1 MKITQILI
9 VGLLFTA
16 CQSKQEV
23 DLLIRNATIIN
34 IEDGSLIENRSVY
47 ISGDSIVAVG
57 DEQLSNTYHASA
69 EIDATGK
76 FLMPGLWDNHVH
88 FGGAEYVDE
97 NEQLLPLYLAFGV
110 TTVRDAA
117 GDISLE
123 VLKWR
128 EEINAGKRI
137 GPTILTSG
145 PKLEGIESIWPG
157 DLEIG
162 TEEELETALDS
173 LDKLKVDFIKITD
186 NTLKPELFLEAVKRA
201 TKRGY
206 SVSGH
211 IPAALTIDQVSKAG
225 QKTVEHLSYLMRAT
239 SPLEKEISAG
249 RADGSISGAEAAKM
263 QADTYSDSLALAN
276 FKLFASQG
284 TGVVPTLLIS
294 HNIAYLED
302 TDFESDTI
310 LNYLGP
316 QLKESYQWRIQR
328 MAGESA
334 EAKQARKD
342 GFEKVANLIPLVQQS
357 GMKII
362 AGTDA
367 GYLNTYDF
375 PGLAIHLEL
384 QKLVEYGLSPQE
396 ALEASLVNG
405 PDYFGLGQKYG
416 EVAAGKKADLLL
428 LNSNPLDDISNTLSI
443 LDVIKGGKIYDRQKL
458 DQMLSDI
465 KAWVAKKESER

>member
-1 MKITQILI
+1 MRFT
-9 VGLLFTA
+9 GLLLLSILLFS
-16 CQSKQEV
+16 CQKKTEV
-23 DLLIRNATIIN
+23 DLIIQN
-34 IEDGSLIENRSVY
+34 TSIIDVASGKVIPNQTVM
-47 ISGDSIVAVG
+47 IQGDSIFGLG
-57 DEQLSNTYHASA
+57 DDSLLERYQSENLVKGQ
-69 EIDATGK
+69 GK

-117 GDISLE
+117 GDISLD

-128 EEINAGKRI
+128 DEINAGDRL
-137 GPTILTSG
+137 GPKILTSG

-162 TEEELETALDS
+162 TEEELEAALDS
-173 LDKLKVDFIKITD
+173 LEKLKVDFIKITD

-201 TKRGY
+201 SKRGW

-211 IPAALTIDQVSKAG
+211 IPAALTIDQVSVAG
-225 QKTVEHLSYLMRAT
+225 QKTVEHLSYLMRMTTPMEA
-239 SPLEKEISAG
+239 EISEARG
-249 RADGSISGAEAAKM
+249 NGNMTAAEASKL
-263 QADTYSDSLALAN
+263 QAETRDDSLTLVK
-276 FKLFASQG
+276 FKKLASQG

-294 HNIAYLED
+294 SNIAYLDENN
-302 TDFESDTI
+302 FGEDTI

-328 MAGESA
+328 MANDTPEDKQNRKNSF
-334 EAKQARKD
+334 EAT
-342 GFEKVANLIPLVQQS
+342 ANLIPLVKAS
-357 GMKII
+357 GMKIY

-384 QKLVEYGLSPQE
+384 QQLVKYGLTPRE
-396 ALEASLVNG
+396 ALEASVING
-405 PDYFGLGQKYG
+405 PEYFGLEKSFGSV
-416 EVAAGKKADLLL
+416 EIGKKANLIL
-428 LNSNPLDDISNTLSI
+428 LNANPLEDIKATLTI
-443 LDVIKGGKIYDRQKL
+443 QDVIKDGKLLDRNKI
-458 DQMLSDI
+458 DQMLLEI
-465 KAWVAKKESER
+465 RNWVAEKEGK

>member
-1 MKITQILI
+1 MRYLVVI
-9 VGLLFTA
+9 GLLFSA
-16 CQSKQEV
+16 CQSKQNV
-23 DLLIRNATIIN
+23 DLLIRNVTIVS
-34 IEDGSLIENRSVY
+34 IEEGSLGTNQFVY
-47 ISGDSIVAVG
+47 ISGDSIVAIG
-57 DEQLSNTYHASA
+57 DEELSDEYHAAS
-69 EIDATGK
+69 EIDATGSY
-76 FLMPGLWDNHVH
+76 LMPGLWDNHVH

-97 NEQLLPLYLAFGV
+97 NEQLLSLYLAFGV

-117 GDISLE
+117 GDISLK
-123 VLKWR
+123 VLQWR
-128 EEINAGKRI
+128 DEINSGSRV

-162 TEEELETALDS
+162 TEEELELALDS

-186 NTLKPELFLEAVKRA
+186 NTLKPELFLEAVKSA

-239 SPLEKEISAG
+239 TPLESKISAG
-249 RADGSISGAEAAKM
+249 RADGSISGTEAAKL
-263 QADTYSDSLALAN
+263 QYDTYSDSVALSN
-276 FKLFASQG
+276 FKQLARQG

-294 HNIAYLED
+294 HNIAYLDENE
-302 TDFESDTI
+302 FESDTI
-310 LNYLGP
+310 LDYLGP

-334 EAKQARKD
+334 EDKQARKE
-342 GFEKVANLIPLVQQS
+342 GFEKVAALIPLVQQS

-384 QKLVEYGLSPQE
+384 QKLVEYGLSPRE
-396 ALEASLVNG
+396 ALVASVING
-405 PDYFGLGQKYG
+405 PDYFGLNESYG
-416 EVAAGKKADLLL
+416 EVAVGKKADLLL
-428 LNSNPLDDISNTLSI
+428 LNSNPLEDIANTLSI
-443 LDVIKGGKIYDRQKL
+443 EGVIKGGKVYDREKL
-458 DQMLSDI
+458 DQMLADI
-465 KAWVAKKESER
+465 KAWVTKKESGQ